1 MKELYDLTMFN
12 DAFQFSKK
20 NKFLIWIDGI
30 VEGGWLI
37 GWWLLMEFGLHSL
50 HQNFQDFG
58 VSSVEVGLLME
69 VRWWVFLK
77 KACKFMY
84 KSS

>member
-50 HQNFQDFG
+50 H
-58 VSSVEVGLLME
+58 
-69 VRWWVFLK
+69 
-77 KACKFMY
+77 
-84 KSS
+84 